1 MERLTLNLRDSST
14 KIEFQNLR
22 QEREKTMKL
31 AESENNI
38 NKLETIYMSWRKG
51 KNFYF
56 WANEYEKNDLNWIE
70 RS

>member
-1 MERLTLNLRDSST
+1 MERLTLNLRESSK
-14 KIEFQNLR
+14 KIEFQNLWL
-22 QEREKTMKL
+22 EREKQMKL
-31 AESENNI
+31 AERENNI
-38 NKLETIYMSWRKG
+38 KKLETIYMSWRKG